1 MRREPAR
8 AYFPHVERYGAS
20 ADLVRAYLQK
30 VQSRSRLTEARG
42 MVLWMGLLALLI
54 AVAVGVCLGRRWPA
68 SDLPAEIASVTGKH
82 S

>member
-1 MRREPAR
+1 
-8 AYFPHVERYGAS
+8 
-20 ADLVRAYLQK
+20 
-30 VQSRSRLTEARG
+30 